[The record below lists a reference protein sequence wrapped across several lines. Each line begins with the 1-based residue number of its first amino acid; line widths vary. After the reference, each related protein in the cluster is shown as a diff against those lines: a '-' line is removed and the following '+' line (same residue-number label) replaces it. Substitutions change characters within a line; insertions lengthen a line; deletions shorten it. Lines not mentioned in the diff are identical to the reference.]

1 MAEQYEFLT
10 KDNIS
15 DYLSS
20 KQVFAKL
27 IDANNI
33 VEFKEVGDGNLN
45 LVFIMKDSSGR
56 GIVLK
61 QALPYVRLVGPDW
74 PMTPSRARIEAETT
88 IIHSKFAKDLVPEI
102 YDYDADRFIIAME
115 DLSDHVV
122 WRGALN
128 SGLRFDGVA
137 GPLGRYVAKTAF
149 GTSIFGLGQEPHKLE
164 VARAINPGLCLIT
177 EDLVFTEPYFE
188 NGRNSVLPS
197 NEKDAQEL
205 ANDKEM
211 VNQIGLLKYKFMTA
225 AESLIHGDLHTG
237 SAMIKCED
245 KKVAVSV
252 KAIDSEFSFYGPI
265 GFDLGALVANYTIAA
280 ARACALGNIDQ
291 MHWALSLPEQTWVE
305 FEKEFRKLWPS
316 RVDKRVFTDELLE
329 ELIKTWRADTLGYAG
344 AKMARRI
351 VGLAKTSDI
360 ETLEPNVRAG
370 AARAVLQVARKTTKE
385 RNQAKSWAILAKEA
399 AEIMQKT
406 ATK

>member
-88 IIHSKFAKDLVPEI
+88 IIHSKFAAELVPEI

-128 SGLRFDGVA
+128 LGLRFNGVA
-137 GPLGRYVAKTAF
+137 GPLGNYVAKTAF
-149 GTSIFGLGQEPHKLE
+149 GTSIFGLGQEQHKLE

-188 NGRNSVLPS
+188 NGRNSVVFMETKGENGLPS
-197 NEKDAQEL
+197 
-205 ANDKEM
+205 EM
-211 VNQIGLLKYKFMTA
+211 NPISRTP
-225 AESLIHGDLHTG
+225 I
-237 SAMIKCED
+237 
-245 KKVAVSV
+245 
-252 KAIDSEFSFYGPI
+252 SF
-265 GFDLGALVANYTIAA
+265 L
-280 ARACALGNIDQ
+280 
-291 MHWALSLPEQTWVE
+291 
-305 FEKEFRKLWPS
+305 
-316 RVDKRVFTDELLE
+316 
-329 ELIKTWRADTLGYAG
+329 
-344 AKMARRI
+344 
-351 VGLAKTSDI
+351 
-360 ETLEPNVRAG
+360 
-370 AARAVLQVARKTTKE
+370 
-385 RNQAKSWAILAKEA
+385 
-399 AEIMQKT
+399 
-406 ATK
+406 